1 MKLATQIL
9 TFVTITTV
17 LYLAVRYSGGF
28 AKATGSVAG
37 AISTV
42 QKTAQGR

>member
-1 MKLATQIL
+1 MRLANQIL
-9 TFVTITTV
+9 MFLTVTTL

-28 AKATGSVAG
+28 ARATGSVAG